1 MVELHQMLYEK
12 NIHKDFSDYN
22 YYCKN
27 GNIYHRCDIINNNVN
42 NEKNYKGVIKDVK
55 NYKGVIKDVKNKLF
69 RIGNIIINKIF

>member
-42 NEKNYKGVIKDVK
+42 NEKNYKSVIK
-55 NYKGVIKDVKNKLF
+55 NIKNKLF
-69 RIGNIIINKIF
+69 GIGNIIINKFF